1 MIDATMDMIEIFKN
15 TVLAHAEEFH
25 PNKKFRFY
33 YSQRKGSW
41 IIHEDNDM
49 AVCALLFCRKD
60 LKGNKAYCF
69 FVNPWFNRFMLLEK
83 KLKLLGFKIYDGRQ
97 D

>member
-1 MIDATMDMIEIFKN
+1 MDMVEIFKN

-33 YSQRKGSW
+33 YQQRQDRW
-41 IIHEDNDM
+41 IVHEDTDIT
-49 AVCALLFCRKD
+49 VCALLRCKED
-60 LKGNKAYCF
+60 MKKNKVYCF

-83 KLKLLGFKIYDGRQ
+83 KLKLLGFKIYDGSK
-97 D
+97 

>member
-1 MIDATMDMIEIFKN
+1 MDMIEIFKN
-15 TVLAHAEEFH
+15 VVLAHAEEFH

-33 YSQRKGSW
+33 YNQRKGSW
-41 IIHEDNDM
+41 IIHEDDNM

-60 LKGNKAYCF
+60 LKKNKVYCF

-83 KLKLLGFKIYDGRQ
+83 KLKLLGFKIYDGNKGCY
-97 D
+97 